1 MGKTITMK
9 PGVADVFQGCS
20 ARAGRK
26 QEASFMARRN
36 RSSIRKERI
45 IMLASSVLVLAALTV
60 TGVYVRNNNRAEK
73 EDYVVDFEALE
84 QNSTELA
91 ENTVDGEE
99 LDTLFAGVGTDDL
112 DYDPSFQE
120 ANSKHVENLEET
132 EKAEGLKETEKSAQK
147 DTIDTIEEKIK
158 EKQEEK
164 EKQKTAD
171 TESDQSQKEETDQK
185 EKKEETVKKSDSE
198 KTEEQAQE
206 EEGMFDETVDTVM
219 SGEVQ
224 AEGISTTV
232 QPELDFGEEDSLVWP
247 IVGDV
252 LINYSM
258 DKTIYFPTLDQYKY
272 NPAIVI
278 AATQGENIA
287 AAADGRVTS
296 VSYDSGTGNTVV
308 MELGNGY
315 ELTYGQL
322 ENITVS
328 EGSYVQVG
336 DVIGTVAVPTRYY
349 STEGTNV
356 YFKLTKDGEP
366 VNPMSKLQ

>member
-1 MGKTITMK
+1 
-9 PGVADVFQGCS
+9 VFI
-20 ARAGRK
+20 RAVRAASEEK

-45 IMLASSVLVLAALTV
+45 IMLASSVFVLAALTV

-84 QNSTELA
+84 QSSTELA
-91 ENTVDGEE
+91 ENMVSGEE

-112 DYDPSFQE
+112 DYDPNFQE
-120 ANSKHVENLEET
+120 ANSLHVENTEDGVKLEKKKTIEEGIEEKKKEEGLEEKKD
-132 EKAEGLKETEKSAQK
+132 EKSDQTKEDEADEPKKDDPVEKSAAGK
-147 DTIDTIEEKIK
+147 KNGG
-158 EKQEEK
+158 
-164 EKQKTAD
+164 AD
-171 TESDQSQKEETDQK
+171 KG
-185 EKKEETVKKSDSE
+185 
-198 KTEEQAQE
+198 QE
-206 EEGMFDETVDTVM
+206 EEEAGMFDETVDTVM
-219 SGEVQ
+219 SDEVQ
-224 AEGISTTV
+224 AEAISTTV
-232 QPELDFGEEDSLVWP
+232 QPELDFSEEDGLVWP

-258 DKTIYFPTLDQYKY
+258 DQTIYFPTLDQYKY

-278 AATQGENIA
+278 AAAQGENIS

-296 VSYDSGTGNTVV
+296 VSYDPGTGNTVV

-328 EGSYVQVG
+328 EGSFVHVG
-336 DVIGTVAVPTRYY
+336 DGIGTVAAPTKYY
-349 STEGTNV
+349 SMEGTNV

>member
-1 MGKTITMK
+1 
-9 PGVADVFQGCS
+9 
-20 ARAGRK
+20 
-26 QEASFMARRN
+26 MARRN
-36 RSSIRKERI
+36 RSNIRKERI

-60 TGVYVRNNNRAEK
+60 TGVYVRNNNRSEK
-73 EDYVVDFEALE
+73 EDYVVDFETLE
-84 QNSTELA
+84 QSSAELA
-91 ENTVDGEE
+91 ENMVDGEE

-112 DYDPSFQE
+112 DYDPNFQE
-120 ANSKHVENLEET
+120 ANSLHVENTDDSDKFGEVE
-132 EKAEGLKETEKSAQK
+132 
-147 DTIDTIEEKIK
+147 TIEEKIK
-158 EKQEEK
+158 EKK
-164 EKQKTAD
+164 E
-171 TESDQSQKEETDQK
+171 K
-185 EKKEETVKKSDSE
+185 EKKEKEKETESGKEADQSKKEETKPEDEEQKKDDPVKKSAAE
-198 KTEEQAQE
+198 KKEGQAQE
-206 EEGMFDETVDTVM
+206 DEEAEAGMFDEDVDTVM
-219 SGEVQ
+219 SEEVQ
-224 AEGISTTV
+224 ADGISTTV
-232 QPELDFGEEDSLVWP
+232 QPELDFGEEDGLVWP

-252 LINYSM
+252 LINFSM

-278 AATQGENIA
+278 AATQGENIS

-296 VSYDSGTGNTVV
+296 VSYDPGTGNTVV

-336 DVIGTVAVPTRYY
+336 DGIGTVAAPTKYY

-366 VNPMSKLQ
+366 VNPLSKLQ

>member
-1 MGKTITMK
+1 
-9 PGVADVFQGCS
+9 
-20 ARAGRK
+20 
-26 QEASFMARRN
+26 MARRN

-45 IMLASSVLVLAALTV
+45 IMLASSVFVLAALTV

-84 QNSTELA
+84 QSGEELA
-91 ENTVDGEE
+91 ENMVDGEE

-112 DYDPSFQE
+112 DYDPNFQE
-120 ANSKHVENLEET
+120 ANSLHVENTGDTLSIAGVKKTDEEGTSGQSESGET
-132 EKAEGLKETEKSAQK
+132 EEN
-147 DTIDTIEEKIK
+147 EEAG
-158 EKQEEK
+158 KQ
-164 EKQKTAD
+164 TAD
-171 TESDQSQKEETDQK
+171 KKDDSVKSTAES
-185 EKKEETVKKSDSE
+185 KKEPATDKS
-198 KTEEQAQE
+198 E
-206 EEGMFDETVDTVM
+206 EEEEAGMFDETVDTVM
-219 SGEVQ
+219 SDEVQ
-224 AEGISTTV
+224 AQGISATV
-232 QPELDFGEEDSLVWP
+232 QPELDFNEEDGLVWP

-258 DKTIYFPTLDQYKY
+258 DQTIYFPTLDQYKY

-278 AATQGENIA
+278 SATQGEGIT

-296 VSYDSGTGNTVV
+296 VSYDPGTGNTVV

-328 EGSYVQVG
+328 EGSYVHVG
-336 DVIGTVAVPTRYY
+336 DGIGTVAAPTKYY
-349 STEGTNV
+349 SLEGTNV

-366 VNPMSKLQ
+366 INPMSRLN

>member
-1 MGKTITMK
+1 
-9 PGVADVFQGCS
+9 
-20 ARAGRK
+20 
-26 QEASFMARRN
+26 MARRN

-45 IMLASSVLVLAALTV
+45 IMLASSVFVLAALTV
-60 TGVYVRNNNRAEK
+60 TGVYVRNSNRAEK

-84 QNSTELA
+84 QGSTELA
-91 ENTVDGEE
+91 ENMLSGEE

-120 ANSKHVENLEET
+120 ANSLHVENTESGGDSEKKTIEEGIK
-132 EKAEGLKETEKSAQK
+132 EKEKEADQDESSEQANSDEPKKDDPVEKSA
-147 DTIDTIEEKIK
+147 
-158 EKQEEK
+158 
-164 EKQKTAD
+164 
-171 TESDQSQKEETDQK
+171 ET
-185 EKKEETVKKSDSE
+185 KKSSDTDKS
-198 KTEEQAQE
+198 QE
-206 EEGMFDETVDTVM
+206 EEEAGMFDETVDTVM
-219 SGEVQ
+219 SDEVQ
-224 AEGISTTV
+224 ATAISTTV
-232 QPELDFGEEDSLVWP
+232 QPELDFSEEDGLVWP

-258 DKTIYFPTLDQYKY
+258 DQTIYFPTLDQYKY

-278 AATQGENIA
+278 AATQGENIS
-287 AAADGRVTS
+287 AAADGRVIS
-296 VSYDSGTGNTVV
+296 VSYDRDTGNTVV

-328 EGSYVQVG
+328 EGSFVHVG
-336 DVIGTVAVPTRYY
+336 DGIGTVAAPTKYY
-349 STEGTNV
+349 SLEGTNV

>member
-1 MGKTITMK
+1 
-9 PGVADVFQGCS
+9 
-20 ARAGRK
+20 
-26 QEASFMARRN
+26 MARRN

-45 IMLASSVLVLAALTV
+45 IMLASSVFVLAALTV
-60 TGVYVRNNNRAEK
+60 TGVYVRNSNRAEK

-84 QNSTELA
+84 QNGTELA
-91 ENTVDGEE
+91 ENMVSGEE

-120 ANSKHVENLEET
+120 ANSQHVENTENGVKSDRKSG
-132 EKAEGLKETEKSAQK
+132 EKAAETK
-147 DTIDTIEEKIK
+147 TIEEKVE
-158 EKQEEK
+158 EKNQEE
-164 EKQKTAD
+164 D
-171 TESDQSQKEETDQK
+171 
-185 EKKEETVKKSDSE
+185 EKKTEKSGQAKTDEPKKDDPVE
-198 KTEEQAQE
+198 KSAAQKSGEKVDKNQE
-206 EEGMFDETVDTVM
+206 EEAGMFDETVDDVL
-219 SGEVQ
+219 SDEVQ
-224 AEGISTTV
+224 AEAISTTV
-232 QPELDFGEEDSLVWP
+232 QPELDFGEDDALVWP

-278 AATQGENIA
+278 SATQGENIT

-296 VSYDSGTGNTVV
+296 VSFDPDTGNTVV

-328 EGSYVQVG
+328 EGSFVHVG
-336 DVIGTVAVPTRYY
+336 DGIGTVAAPTKYY

-366 VNPMSKLQ
+366 VNPMSKLN

>member
-1 MGKTITMK
+1 
-9 PGVADVFQGCS
+9 
-20 ARAGRK
+20 
-26 QEASFMARRN
+26 MARRN

-45 IMLASSVLVLAALTV
+45 IMLASSVFVLAALTV

-84 QNSTELA
+84 QGSEELA
-91 ENTVDGEE
+91 ENMVDGEE

-112 DYDPSFQE
+112 DYDPNFQE
-120 ANSKHVENLEET
+120 ANSLHVENT
-132 EKAEGLKETEKSAQK
+132 GDTANTTGVEKAGTKTTKDAKDKSDESKSGEK
-147 DTIDTIEEKIK
+147 D
-158 EKQEEK
+158 
-164 EKQKTAD
+164 
-171 TESDQSQKEETDQK
+171 
-185 EKKEETVKKSDSE
+185 EKKEDEKQTADKKDEPVKKSADKKKESAADKAE
-198 KTEEQAQE
+198 AE
-206 EEGMFDETVDTVM
+206 EEAGMFDETVDTVM

-224 AEGISTTV
+224 AEGVATTV
-232 QPELDFGEEDSLVWP
+232 QPELDFNEEDGLVWP

-278 AATQGENIA
+278 SANQGDAIS

-296 VSYDSGTGNTVV
+296 VSYDPGTGNTVV

-328 EGSYVQVG
+328 EGSYVHVG
-336 DVIGTVAVPTRYY
+336 DGIGTVAAPTKYY
-349 STEGTNV
+349 SLEGTNV

-366 VNPMSKLQ
+366 VNPMSKLN